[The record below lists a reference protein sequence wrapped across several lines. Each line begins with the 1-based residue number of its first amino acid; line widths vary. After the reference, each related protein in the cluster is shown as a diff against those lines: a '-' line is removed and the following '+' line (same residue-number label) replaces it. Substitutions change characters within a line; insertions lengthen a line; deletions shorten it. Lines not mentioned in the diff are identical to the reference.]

1 MKKNDFNFGIIT
13 ENSTDFKKF
22 SSQNSVRMCVCCR
35 KRFSQDQLLRLK
47 ADNAKIVFFDGSG
60 RSFYICEEC
69 IGSDKIIGSL
79 IRVKNTPKDKN
90 IIREHIKE
98 IRNKWQKLD

>member
-1 MKKNDFNFGIIT
+1 M
-13 ENSTDFKKF
+13 DFKKF

-35 KRFSQDQLLRLK
+35 KRFGQNKLIRLK
-47 ADNAKIVFFDGSG
+47 TDGTKIVFFDGIG

-69 IGSDKIIGSL
+69 IGSEKIIGSL
-79 IRVKNTPKDKN
+79 IRLKNIPKDKN
-90 IIREHIKE
+90 IITEHIKE

>member
-1 MKKNDFNFGIIT
+1 MDKSIEFR
-13 ENSTDFKKF
+13 KF
-22 SSQNSVRMCVCCR
+22 SSQHSVRMCVCCR
-35 KRFSQDQLLRLK
+35 KRFGQNELLRLK
-47 ADNAKIVFFDGSG
+47 IDDAKIVFFDGSG

-69 IGSDKIIGSL
+69 INSDKIIGSL

-90 IIREHIKE
+90 IIRMYIKE

>member
-1 MKKNDFNFGIIT
+1 MDKSIEFR
-13 ENSTDFKKF
+13 KF

-35 KRFSQDQLLRLK
+35 RRFSQNELLRLK
-47 ADNAKIVFFDGSG
+47 IDDAKIVFFDGSG

-69 IGSDKIIGSL
+69 ISSDKIIGSL

-90 IIREHIKE
+90 IIRMYIKE